1 MVLKE
6 EYPELCKIGVLDAL
20 ICALEIE
27 LIRKNLS
34 CAILSSSSLMR
45 LLKFILSIFQGKMF
59 IVEFWNFMSG
69 EFQLNADKMR
79 F

>member
-6 EYPELCKIGVLDAL
+6 EYPEMRKIGVLDAL
-20 ICALEIE
+20 VCALEIE

-45 LLKFILSIFQGKMF
+45 HVIFILSIFQELSLEDCGD
-59 IVEFWNFMSG
+59 VLDSS
-69 EFQLNADKMR
+69 
-79 F
+79 